1 MGDNFDVG
9 DDKPNTVNVRDK
21 TTCVY
26 MYVFRQNLSAL
37 FDNGFSLLLER
48 LLRLDSRIPLK
59 LGIFVSFF
67 IRLFCKGLLDLRDKV
82 ELNTFLKVQQN
93 Q

>member
-21 TTCVY
+21 MTCVY
-26 MYVFRQNLSAL
+26 MYVFIRNLSAL

-48 LLRLDSRIPLK
+48 LLRLDCRIPLK
-59 LGIFVSFF
+59 LGIRKFF
-67 IRLFCKGLLDLRDKV
+67 HQIILQRPFRF
-82 ELNTFLKVQQN
+82 TR
-93 Q
+93 